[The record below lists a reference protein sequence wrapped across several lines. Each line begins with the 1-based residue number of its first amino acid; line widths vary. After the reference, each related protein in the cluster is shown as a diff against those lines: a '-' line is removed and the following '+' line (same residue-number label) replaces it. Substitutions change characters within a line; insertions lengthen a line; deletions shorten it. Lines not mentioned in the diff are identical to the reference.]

1 MSGMEA
7 QARLVELF
15 DQFFDVC
22 NSKVREVAIRFL
34 EQYVCF
40 DTRIASLDCL
50 TPTHGQII
58 RTGIQVNIF
67 YLKNLKGPI
76 NKTSLVDLAQT
87 KLWLLVVLEC

>member
-1 MSGMEA
+1 MYVLTPEVFIF
-7 QARLVELF
+7 LVL
-15 DQFFDVC
+15 D
-22 NSKVREVAIRFL
+22 A
-34 EQYVCF
+34 
-40 DTRIASLDCL
+40 IASLDCL